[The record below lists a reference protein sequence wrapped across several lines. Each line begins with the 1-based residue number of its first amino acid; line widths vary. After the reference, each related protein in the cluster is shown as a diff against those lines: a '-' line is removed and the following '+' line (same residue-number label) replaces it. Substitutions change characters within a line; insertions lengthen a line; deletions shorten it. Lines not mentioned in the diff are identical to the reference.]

1 MVEKQIQEISDAA
14 FWIDDHISY
23 NLPSNQTD
31 AAKKKFQRIEMLK
44 LQREKRLG
52 IREQFELEHFDSSLY
67 DNGDYQLMSIERRQS
82 AGDSFDLFNMNQIH
96 GKNKYKKISGKYS
109 INGLKKQKTTFGI
122 TKRFDPE
129 PGRIYSQSQQKVL
142 NNFKK

>member
-1 MVEKQIQEISDAA
+1 
-14 FWIDDHISY
+14 
-23 NLPSNQTD
+23 
-31 AAKKKFQRIEMLK
+31 MLK

-96 GKNKYKKISGKYS
+96 GKNKYKKIKQNYS
-109 INGLKKQKTTFGI
+109 AIVKLC
-122 TKRFDPE
+122 
-129 PGRIYSQSQQKVL
+129 VL
-142 NNFKK
+142 CL